1 MAAAEAVIR
10 AGMLKLGAGMPGELL
25 SADRGYRGPRVPCGQ
40 GHQAEFAACR
50 DKTFD
55 TVLGPV
61 TLGRAW
67 YHCRE
72 CKHGFAPRDA
82 DLGMAGASMSPG
94 LQAMNDRAAATAPFE
109 KAAGLP
115 ATAAL
120 AVTASATTASAT
132 TAPAQ
137 AAVTAHVWVTTPD
150 GTDKLTPLAPATFGN
165 SMPAAPTIVVDPTL
179 TYQTMQGFGGAI
191 TDSSATVLYRLSPAA
206 RAATMR
212 SLFDPVTG
220 DGLDYLRQP
229 IGASDF
235 VATADYTYDDL
246 PAGQTDYP
254 QSHFSVK
261 HDQAQILPL
270 LREAKALNP
279 HLQIIATPWSPPAWM
294 KTNGS
299 LIGGRLIDDPRI
311 YRSYALYLL
320 KFIQAYQANGV
331 TVNAITVQNEPQNR
345 TPSGYPGTDM
355 SSAQEEK
362 VIEDLG
368 PMLHTAGL
376 RTQIFAYDHNWT
388 EHPNDAAATPPDE
401 TADINA
407 YPQNVLNSP
416 AAKYV
421 AGVAYHCYFG
431 DPSAMT
437 TLHDQFPDTTI
448 YFTECSGSQS
458 ADPANTFS
466 DTLKWHARNLIIG
479 SPRNWA
485 ETVINWNLAL
495 DPSGGPHV
503 GGCATCTGIITVG
516 PGDTV
521 TKNAEYYTLGH
532 LARFVKPGAV
542 RIAST
547 SFGTTGWSG
556 QVMDVAFRNPD
567 GSTVLVA
574 HNENDN
580 PSTFGVRE
588 GGQAFTYYSTGAAQ
602 TSGQYLQIDFGR
614 TVPARQVVFDTGVST
629 GDYPRGY
636 TVTTSTD
643 GVNWSTA
650 ASGQGTGQLTAVSL
664 SGAPVRYVRMTLTAS
679 SGSWWSVADVR
690 AYTLTA

>member
-1 MAAAEAVIR
+1 MAPIRLIAASLGTALAAA
-10 AGMLKLGAGMPGELL
+10 GA
-25 SADRGYRGPRVPCGQ
+25 
-40 GHQAEFAACR
+40 
-50 DKTFD
+50 T
-55 TVLGPV
+55 T
-61 TLGRAW
+61 
-67 YHCRE
+67 
-72 CKHGFAPRDA
+72 
-82 DLGMAGASMSPG
+82 
-94 LQAMNDRAAATAPFE
+94 AAT
-109 KAAGLP
+109 AGLP
-115 ATAAL
+115 ATAAP

-132 TAPAQ
+132 TASAQ

-254 QSHFSVK
+254 QSHFSVE

-279 HLQIIATPWSPPAWM
+279 QLQIIATPWSPPAWM

-368 PMLHTAGL
+368 PMLHAAGL

-388 EHPNDAAATPPDE
+388 EHPNDVASTPPDE

-437 TLHDQFPDTTI
+437 TLHNQFPDKAI

-485 ETVINWNLAL
+485 QTVINWNVAL

-503 GGCATCTGIITVG
+503 GGCATCTGIVTVG

-547 SFGTTGWSG
+547 SFGTTGWNG
-556 QVMDVAFRNPD
+556 QVMDVAFRDPD
-567 GSTVLVA
+567 GTTVLVA

-580 PSTFGVRE
+580 PQAVGVSE
-588 GGQAFTYYSTGAAQ
+588 GGESFTYTLPGDSLATFTWPGNPGSSDNLRELGPSGWTASANPPGPTDPCCQGNVAANAVDDDACTLYQ
-602 TSGQYLQIDFGR
+602 T
-614 TVPARQVVFDTGVST
+614 
-629 GDYPRGY
+629 
-636 TVTTSTD
+636 
-643 GVNWSTA
+643 
-650 ASGQGTGQLTAVSL
+650 GTGQQPGSGSRST
-664 SGAPVRYVRMTLTAS
+664 SGAWNRLGSFAS
-679 SGSWWSVADVR
+679 C
-690 AYTLTA
+690 

>member
-1 MAAAEAVIR
+1 MARIRIIMAALLTTGAA
-10 AGMLKLGAGMPGELL
+10 AG
-25 SADRGYRGPRVPCGQ
+25 VTT
-40 GHQAEFAACR
+40 AA
-50 DKTFD
+50 
-55 TVLGPV
+55 
-61 TLGRAW
+61 
-67 YHCRE
+67 
-72 CKHGFAPRDA
+72 
-82 DLGMAGASMSPG
+82 AGAS
-94 LQAMNDRAAATAPFE
+94 A
-109 KAAGLP
+109 
-115 ATAAL
+115 
-120 AVTASATTASAT
+120 
-132 TAPAQ
+132 APAP
-137 AAVTAHVWVTTPD
+137 VTAHAWVTTPD
-150 GTDKLTPLAPATFGN
+150 GTDKLTPMAPVSFGSATP
-165 SMPAAPTIVVDPTL
+165 SAPTIVVDPTVS
-179 TYQTMQGFGGAI
+179 YQRMQGFGGAI

-235 VATADYTYDDL
+235 VATADYTYDDV
-246 PAGQTDYP
+246 PAGQTDYA
-254 QSHFSVK
+254 QKHFSIA

-270 LREAKALNP
+270 LRQAEAINP
-279 HLQIIATPWSPPAWM
+279 HLRIIASPWSPPGWM

-320 KFIQAYQANGV
+320 KFVEAYKADGV
-331 TVNAITVQNEPQNR
+331 HVDAITVQNEPQNR

-355 SSAQEEK
+355 PSAQEEK
-362 VIEDLG
+362 VIADLG
-368 PMLHTAGL
+368 PMLRAAGL

-388 EHPNDAAATPPDE
+388 EHPNDVAATPPDE

-407 YPQNVLNSP
+407 YPQNVLKS
-416 AAKYV
+416 AAARYV
-421 AGVAYHCYFG
+421 AGVAYHCYSG

-437 TLHDQFPDTTI
+437 ALHDQFPDKAI

-485 ETVINWNLAL
+485 QTVINWNLAL

-503 GGCATCTGIITVG
+503 GGCATCTPIVTVG
-516 PGDTV
+516 PGGTV
-521 TKNAEYYTLGH
+521 TPNAEYYTLGH
-532 LARFVKPGAV
+532 LARFVPPGAV

-547 SFGTTGWSG
+547 SFGTTGWNG

-588 GGQAFTYYSTGAAQ
+588 GDQAFTYTLPGGALATFTWRGTPAGSYALRQVSPQGWTATASPGAGTAAGAVDGDASTRYTTGTGQAP
-602 TSGQYLQIDFGR
+602 GQYLQADFGR
-614 TVPARQVVFDTGVST
+614 AIPARQVVFDTGTST

-636 TVTTSTD
+636 AVTTSTD
-643 GVNWSTA
+643 GVTWHTA
-650 ASGQGTGQLTAVSL
+650 VASAAGTGQFTTVPL
-664 SGAPVRYVRMTLTAS
+664 SGAPVRYVRITLTAS
-679 SGSWWSVADVR
+679 SGSWFSVADVR
-690 AYTLTA
+690 AYR

>member
-1 MAAAEAVIR
+1 MARIR
-10 AGMLKLGAGMPGELL
+10 FVMASLGAAL
-25 SADRGYRGPRVPCGQ
+25 C
-40 GHQAEFAACR
+40 
-50 DKTFD
+50 T
-55 TVLGPV
+55 
-61 TLGRAW
+61 TLA
-67 YHCRE
+67 
-72 CKHGFAPRDA
+72 
-82 DLGMAGASMSPG
+82 
-94 LQAMNDRAAATAPFE
+94 
-109 KAAGLP
+109 
-115 ATAAL
+115 
-120 AVTASATTASAT
+120 TASATTLAAAG
-132 TAPAQ
+132 APAP
-137 AAVTAHVWVTTPD
+137 APVSAHVWVTTPD
-150 GTDKLTPLAPATFGN
+150 GTDKLTDLGTVAFG
-165 SMPAAPTIVVDPTL
+165 SAMPSAPTIVVDPTL

-191 TDSSATVLYRLSPAA
+191 TDSSATVLYQLSPAA

-246 PAGQTDYP
+246 PAGQTDYA
-254 QSHFSVK
+254 QKHFSIA

-270 LREAKALNP
+270 LRQAKAINP
-279 HLQIIATPWSPPAWM
+279 HLQIIASPWSPPAWM

-320 KFIQAYQANGV
+320 KFVQGYQANGV

-345 TPSGYPGTDM
+345 APAGYPGTDM
-355 SSAQEEK
+355 PSSQEEK

-368 PMLHTAGL
+368 PMLRAAGL
-376 RTQIFAYDHNWT
+376 NTQIFAYDHNWT
-388 EHPNDAAATPPDE
+388 EHPNDVASTPPDE

-407 YPQNVLNSP
+407 YPQNVLKSP

-421 AGVAYHCYFG
+421 AGVAYHCYSG

-437 TLHDQFPDTTI
+437 TLHDQFPDKAI

-503 GGCATCTGIITVG
+503 GGCATCTPIVTIG

-521 TKNAEYYTLGH
+521 TPNAEYYTLGH
-532 LARFVKPGAV
+532 LARFVQPGAV

-547 SFGTTGWSG
+547 SFGTTGWNG

-588 GGQAFTYYSTGAAQ
+588 GDQAFGYTLPGGALATFTWRGTVAGTYDLRQVSPQGWSATASPAGPADPCCTGDVAANAADGDASTRYSTGAGQAP
-602 TSGQYLQIDFGR
+602 GQYLQVDFGR
-614 TVPARQVVFDTGVST
+614 AIKARQVVFDTGTST

-650 ASGQGTGQLTAVSL
+650 VASGAGAGQFTAVPL
-664 SGAPVRYVRMTLTAS
+664 TGAPVRYVRITLTAS
-679 SGSWWSVADVR
+679 SGSWFSVADVR
-690 AYTLTA
+690 AYTAGSGH

>member
-1 MAAAEAVIR
+1 
-10 AGMLKLGAGMPGELL
+10 
-25 SADRGYRGPRVPCGQ
+25 
-40 GHQAEFAACR
+40 
-50 DKTFD
+50 
-55 TVLGPV
+55 
-61 TLGRAW
+61 
-67 YHCRE
+67 
-72 CKHGFAPRDA
+72 
-82 DLGMAGASMSPG
+82 
-94 LQAMNDRAAATAPFE
+94 
-109 KAAGLP
+109 
-115 ATAAL
+115 
-120 AVTASATTASAT
+120 
-132 TAPAQ
+132 
-137 AAVTAHVWVTTPD
+137 
-150 GTDKLTPLAPATFGN
+150 
-165 SMPAAPTIVVDPTL
+165 
-179 TYQTMQGFGGAI
+179 MQGFGGAI

-246 PAGQTDYP
+246 PAGQTDYA
-254 QSHFSVK
+254 QQHFSIA

-270 LREAKALNP
+270 LRQAEALNP
-279 HLQIIATPWSPPAWM
+279 HLQIIASPWSPPAWM

-320 KFIQAYQANGV
+320 KFVQAYRANGV
-331 TVNAITVQNEPQNR
+331 HVDAITVQNEPQNR

-355 SSAQEEK
+355 PSAQEEK
-362 VIEDLG
+362 VISDLG
-368 PMLHTAGL
+368 PMLRAAGL

-388 EHPNDAAATPPDE
+388 EHPNDVAATPPDE

-437 TLHDQFPDTTI
+437 TLHNQFPDKAI

-503 GGCATCTGIITVG
+503 GGCATCTPIVTVG

-521 TKNAEYYTLGH
+521 TRNAEYYTLGH
-532 LARFVKPGAV
+532 LARFVQPGAV

-547 SFGTTGWSG
+547 SFGTTGWNG

-580 PSTFGVRE
+580 PSTFGVKE
-588 GGQAFTYYSTGAAQ
+588 GDQAFSYTLPGGALATFTWRGTVPGSYALRQVSPQGWTATANPPGPADPCCTGDVAANAADGDASTRYTTGTGQAP
-602 TSGQYLQIDFGR
+602 GQYLQVDFGR
-614 TVPARQVVFDTGVST
+614 ADPRPPGRLRHGRVDRRLPARLHRHDQHRRRDLEHRRRLGRRHRPVHHRPADRRPGPLRPHHADRRQRQLVQRRRRPRLPLGPLTSAAVCARSRGRRGAPPSRSATGRPAAWPWMSRQATSNGENTRSVAELSPIRPDAIGVS
-629 GDYPRGY
+629 G
-636 TVTTSTD
+636 
-643 GVNWSTA
+643 A
-650 ASGQGTGQLTAVSL
+650 AMAWT
-664 SGAPVRYVRMTLTAS
+664 RR
-679 SGSWWSVADVR
+679 
-690 AYTLTA
+690 

>member
-1 MAAAEAVIR
+1 MARIR
-10 AGMLKLGAGMPGELL
+10 ILMAWL
-25 SADRGYRGPRVPCGQ
+25 SA
-40 GHQAEFAACR
+40 
-50 DKTFD
+50 
-55 TVLGPV
+55 
-61 TLGRAW
+61 
-67 YHCRE
+67 
-72 CKHGFAPRDA
+72 
-82 DLGMAGASMSPG
+82 
-94 LQAMNDRAAATAPFE
+94 
-109 KAAGLP
+109 
-115 ATAAL
+115 
-120 AVTASATTASAT
+120 AVTAASATTLAAGASASASAGP
-132 TAPAQ
+132 AP
-137 AAVTAHVWVTTPD
+137 VTAHVWVTTPD
-150 GTDKLTPLAPATFGN
+150 GTDKLTALAPATFG
-165 SMPAAPTIVVDPTL
+165 SAMPSAPTIVVDPTL
-179 TYQTMQGFGGAI
+179 TYQRMQGFGGAI

-246 PAGQTDYP
+246 PAGQTDFA
-254 QSHFSVK
+254 QQHFSIA

-270 LREAKALNP
+270 LRQAKALNP
-279 HLQIIATPWSPPAWM
+279 HLQIIASPWSPPAWM

-320 KFIQAYQANGV
+320 KFVQAYRANGV

-355 SSAQEEK
+355 PSAQEEK
-362 VIEDLG
+362 VISDLG
-368 PMLHTAGL
+368 PMLRAAGL

-388 EHPNDAAATPPDE
+388 EHPNDVAATPPDE

-437 TLHDQFPDTTI
+437 TLHNQFPDKAI

-466 DTLKWHARNLIIG
+466 DTLKWHARNLIVG

-503 GGCATCTGIITVG
+503 GGCATCTPIVTIG

-521 TKNAEYYTLGH
+521 TRNAEYYTLGH
-532 LARFVKPGAV
+532 LARFVRPGAV

-547 SFGTTGWSG
+547 SFGTTGWNG

-580 PSTFGVRE
+580 PSTFGVKE
-588 GGQAFTYYSTGAAQ
+588 GDQAFSYTLPGGALATFTWRGTVPGSYALRQVSPQGWSATANPPGPADPCCIGDVAANAADGDASTRYSTGASQ
-602 TSGQYLQIDFGR
+602 TPGQYLQVDFGR
-614 TVPARQVVFDTGVST
+614 AIPARQVVFDTGVST

-650 ASGQGTGQLTAVSL
+650 VASAAGTGQFTTVPLT
-664 SGAPVRYVRMTLTAS
+664 GAPVRYVRITLTAA
-679 SGSWWSVADVR
+679 SGSWFSVADVR
-690 AYTLTA
+690 AYTAGQGH

>member
-1 MAAAEAVIR
+1 MARIRIVMASLSAAAAAASVTTLAV
-10 AGMLKLGAGMPGELL
+10 
-25 SADRGYRGPRVPCGQ
+25 
-40 GHQAEFAACR
+40 
-50 DKTFD
+50 
-55 TVLGPV
+55 
-61 TLGRAW
+61 
-67 YHCRE
+67 
-72 CKHGFAPRDA
+72 
-82 DLGMAGASMSPG
+82 GAS
-94 LQAMNDRAAATAPFE
+94 
-109 KAAGLP
+109 
-115 ATAAL
+115 
-120 AVTASATTASAT
+120 ASASP
-132 TAPAQ
+132 AP
-137 AAVTAHVWVTTPD
+137 VTAHVWVTTPD
-150 GTDKLTPLAPATFGN
+150 GTDRLTALAPATFG
-165 SMPAAPTIVVDPTL
+165 SAMPSAPTIVVDPTL
-179 TYQTMQGFGGAI
+179 TYQRMQGFGGAI
-191 TDSSATVLYRLSPAA
+191 TDSSATVLYRLSPAV

-246 PAGQTDYP
+246 PAGQTDFA
-254 QSHFSVK
+254 QQHFSVA

-270 LREAKALNP
+270 LRQAEALNP
-279 HLQIIATPWSPPAWM
+279 HLQIIASPWSPPAWM

-320 KFIQAYQANGV
+320 KFVQAYKANGV
-331 TVNAITVQNEPQNR
+331 HVDAITVQNEPQNR

-355 SSAQEEK
+355 PSAQEEK
-362 VIEDLG
+362 VISDLG
-368 PMLHTAGL
+368 PMLRAAGL

-388 EHPNDAAATPPDE
+388 EHPNDVAATPPDE

-437 TLHDQFPDTTI
+437 TLHDQFPDAAI

-503 GGCATCTGIITVG
+503 GGCATCTPIVTVG

-521 TKNAEYYTLGH
+521 TRNAEYYTLGH
-532 LARFVKPGAV
+532 LARFVRPGAV

-547 SFGTTGWSG
+547 SFGTTGWNG

-580 PSTFGVRE
+580 PSTFGVKE
-588 GGQAFTYYSTGAAQ
+588 GDQAFSYTLPGGALATFTWRGTVPGSYALRQVSPQGWTATANPPGPADPCCTGDVAANAADGDASTRYSTGTGQAA
-602 TSGQYLQIDFGR
+602 GQYLQVDFGR
-614 TVPARQVVFDTGVST
+614 AIPARQVVFDTGVST

-643 GVNWSTA
+643 GVNWSTVVASA
-650 ASGQGTGQLTAVSL
+650 AGTGQFTTVPLT
-664 SGAPVRYVRMTLTAS
+664 GAPVRYVRITLTAA
-679 SGSWWSVADVR
+679 SGSWFSVADVR
-690 AYTLTA
+690 AYR